1 MAIALDGMGGDFAPQ
16 IPVKGA
22 VLAAQEFNEKIYL
35 IGPENILKKE
45 LEKYS
50 YPSSLIEI
58 VDAPDIVTMDE
69 KPSVALRKK
78 KNSSIHIGA
87 KLVKDNLADA
97 FVSAGN
103 TGAVMAIC
111 TFILKILPGISR
123 PAITAI
129 LPNLKGKTV
138 LLDVGANVDC
148 KSRYLVEFALMGE
161 AYARYALNLNPPR
174 VGILNIGEEKT
185 KGNELT
191 KDTYKLLEELKKH
204 GFPFFGNAEGRDVY
218 SGKFDVIVCD
228 GFVGNV
234 ALKMSE
240 SLAKIVLKILK
251 EEIKKSFLARLGSIF
266 LKPAFKSFKRRTDYA
281 QWGGAP
287 LLGLNYPVIIAH
299 GSSNEIAIKNA
310 ILRAKELKSASV
322 NDHILKN
329 IEKYIP
335 ILNELCINRG

>member
-1 MAIALDGMGGDFAPQ
+1 MAIVLDGMGGDYAPQ

-22 VLAAQEFNEKIYL
+22 VLAAQEFGEKIYL
-35 IGPENILKKE
+35 TGPEKLLKRE

-50 YPSSLIEI
+50 YPEKLIEI
-58 VDAPDIVTMDE
+58 VDAPDIITMED
-69 KPSVALRKK
+69 KPSYALRKK

-87 KLVKDNLADA
+87 KLVKDGLADA

-111 TFILKILPGISR
+111 TFVLKILPGISR
-123 PAITAI
+123 PAITAV
-129 LPNLKGKTV
+129 LPNLKNKTV

-148 KSRYLVEFALMGE
+148 KPKLLVEFALMGE
-161 AYARYALNLNPPR
+161 AYARYALDVHPPK
-174 VGILNIGEEKT
+174 VGILNIGEEEG
-185 KGNELT
+185 KGDELT
-191 KDTYKLLEELKKH
+191 KETYKLLKKLKEY

-218 SGKFDVIVCD
+218 SGKFDVVVCD

-240 SLAKIVLKILK
+240 SLAKMVLKILK
-251 EEIKKSFLARLGSIF
+251 EEVNKHFISKLGAFLLRPALKGLKK
-266 LKPAFKSFKRRTDYA
+266 RTDYA
-281 QWGGAP
+281 EWGGAP
-287 LLGLNYPVIIAH
+287 LLGLNYPVIISH

-310 ILRAKELKSASV
+310 ILRAIEFKSAAV
-322 NDHILKN
+322 NEHIQEN

-335 ILNELCINRG
+335 ILKDLL